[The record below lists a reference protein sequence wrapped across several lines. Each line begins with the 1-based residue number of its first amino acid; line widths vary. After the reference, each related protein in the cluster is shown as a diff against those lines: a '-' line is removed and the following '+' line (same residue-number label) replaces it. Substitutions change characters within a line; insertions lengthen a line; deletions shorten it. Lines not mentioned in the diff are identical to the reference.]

1 MFFGGQYGFNCFFP
15 NMVVKDSVAPKII
28 ISAFEVSNRLV
39 SPGKNSPINQHISE
53 VKEIRLNYRQNNF
66 TLYFSALHYANPE
79 KNHYRYMLEGFDK
92 EWIDAGTRR
101 FVSYTSLPY
110 KSYNLRVQASNADG
124 IWNDKGLSV
133 KIKIVPPFWATL
145 WFRILFIVIVLYGTY
160 YLIRRRIN
168 VAQQQK
174 LIFEQKFQASSKELE
189 EAQSQLE
196 KQHAE
201 IVVQKRELIL
211 REKDQENLLWFNKGL
226 GLFSDIIS
234 KNKDSISSLSQVFI
248 KELVNYVE
256 AQQGGVFLLNDEDEN
271 APVLELVASYAFD
284 AERMN
289 QQFLP
294 GEGYIGTCYKSKQF
308 LEIDNIT
315 EKYTVLKS
323 GLGTEYLKH
332 LLFAPMKIND
342 QCIGVVEIGSFR
354 KIKGYRVSFIEKLM
368 ESFTSTIST
377 EKANAKLQKAH

>member
-1 MFFGGQYGFNCFFP
+1 M
-15 NMVVKDSVAPKII
+15 
-28 ISAFEVSNRLV
+28 
-39 SPGKNSPINQHISE
+39 
-53 VKEIRLNYRQNNF
+53 
-66 TLYFSALHYANPE
+66 
-79 KNHYRYMLEGFDK
+79 
-92 EWIDAGTRR
+92 
-101 FVSYTSLPY
+101 
-110 KSYNLRVQASNADG
+110 
-124 IWNDKGLSV
+124 
-133 KIKIVPPFWATL
+133 
-145 WFRILFIVIVLYGTY
+145 
-160 YLIRRRIN
+160 
-168 VAQQQK
+168 
-174 LIFEQKFQASSKELE
+174 
-189 EAQSQLE
+189 
-196 KQHAE
+196 
-201 IVVQKRELIL
+201 
-211 REKDQENLLWFNKGL
+211 
-226 GLFSDIIS
+226 
-234 KNKDSISSLSQVFI
+234 
-248 KELVNYVE
+248 NYVE

-271 APVLELVASYAFD
+271 APVLELVASYAFG

-377 EKANAKLQKAH
+377 EKANAKLQKLIDHSVMQSKELAESEEQLRMNLEEIMATQEESTRREDELIKLAEESATHEEMLNQEIEILRKKLEELTGNQ